1 MATELDKPEKRD
13 PEPRHAAAGPGQGAG
28 PRRQRRAPRVGGEGG
43 ARPRRPHCQAA
54 GELTSNFAK
63 ELLGATR
70 KYVIPLLEH
79 FDKIGLTVRN
89 DSVRKLK
96 PGWEKVLP

>member
-1 MATELDKPEKRD
+1 MRRAAPGR
-13 PEPRHAAAGPGQGAG
+13 AAG
-28 PRRQRRAPRVGGEGG
+28 RQASAN
-43 ARPRRPHCQAA
+43 ARRRPPR
-54 GELTSNFAK
+54 LLAK